1 MSEWERISSII
12 ITTHSQKGVRRKLGR
27 THRLHYNS
35 IPYVLFIIGIIFI
48 IVSLINFIRPGFYGS
63 PWMLIPGGILLLI
76 AISATVQ
83 RSRAKNAVLSALRSY
98 TRIKIGQ
105 LASEL
110 NMSDE
115 DVRTAIVDLRTE
127 GKIMAT
133 FDNTTGEVIIGAETS
148 QTPQTVIETES
159 VAQKFCPYCG
169 EKISSGSV
177 FCPNCGS
184 SLQ

>member
-1 MSEWERISSII
+1 
-12 ITTHSQKGVRRKLGR
+12 
-27 THRLHYNS
+27 
-35 IPYVLFIIGIIFI
+35 VLFIIGTIFI
-48 IVSLINFIRPGFYGS
+48 VVSLINLIRPGFYGS

-98 TRIKIGQ
+98 TRVTIGQ

-110 NMSDE
+110 NMKED
-115 DVRTAIVDLRTE
+115 DVRDAIVDLRTE
-127 GKIMAT
+127 GRIKAT
-133 FDNTTGEVIIGAETS
+133 FDHTSGEVIIGTETS
-148 QTPQTVIETES
+148 QTLQPVIETES

-169 EKISSGSV
+169 EKIPTGAV

-184 SLQ
+184 SL

>member
-1 MSEWERISSII
+1 M
-12 ITTHSQKGVRRKLGR
+12 GRK
-27 THRLHYNS
+27 HRLHYNS
-35 IPYVLFIIGIIFI
+35 IPYVLFIIGIIFVV
-48 IVSLINFIRPGFYGS
+48 VSLINLIRPGFYGS

-98 TRIKIGQ
+98 TRVKIGQ

-110 NMSDE
+110 NMKED
-115 DVRTAIVDLRTE
+115 DVRDAIVDLRTE
-127 GKIMAT
+127 GKINST
-133 FDNTTGEVIIGAETS
+133 FDHTSGEVIIGKETS
-148 QTPQTVIETES
+148 QTTSQPVIETEG

-169 EKISSGSV
+169 EKIPTGAV

-184 SLQ
+184 SL

>member
-1 MSEWERISSII
+1 
-12 ITTHSQKGVRRKLGR
+12 LGR
-27 THRLHYNS
+27 KHRLHYNS

-48 IVSLINFIRPGFYGS
+48 VVSLINLIRPGFYGS

-98 TRIKIGQ
+98 NRVTIGQ

-110 NMSDE
+110 NMKAD
-115 DVRTAIVDLRTE
+115 DVRDAIVDLRTE
-127 GKIMAT
+127 GKINAT
-133 FDNTTGEVIIGAETS
+133 FDHTSGEVIIGTETS
-148 QTPQTVIETES
+148 QTPQTVIETEGF
-159 VAQKFCPYCG
+159 AQKFCPYCG
-169 EKISSGSV
+169 EKIPMGTV

-184 SLQ
+184 SL

>member
-1 MSEWERISSII
+1 
-12 ITTHSQKGVRRKLGR
+12 
-27 THRLHYNS
+27 
-35 IPYVLFIIGIIFI
+35 VLFIIGIIFVV
-48 IVSLINFIRPGFYGS
+48 VSLINLIRPGFYGS

-98 TRIKIGQ
+98 TRVTIGQ

-110 NMSDE
+110 NMKED
-115 DVRTAIVDLRTE
+115 DVRDAIVDLRTE
-127 GKIMAT
+127 GRIKAT
-133 FDNTTGEVIIGAETS
+133 FDHTSGEVIIGTETS
-148 QTPQTVIETES
+148 QIAPQLVIETKG

-169 EKISSGSV
+169 EKIPTGAV

-184 SLQ
+184 SL

>member
-1 MSEWERISSII
+1 
-12 ITTHSQKGVRRKLGR
+12 LGR
-27 THRLHYNS
+27 KSRLHYNP
-35 IPYVLFIIGIIFI
+35 IPYVLFPIGIIFI
-48 IVSLINFIRPGFYGS
+48 IASIINLIRPGFYGN
-63 PWMLIPGGILLLI
+63 PWMIIPGGILLLI
-76 AISATVQ
+76 AIGSTVQ

-98 TRIKIGQ
+98 KHVRVEQ

-110 NMSDE
+110 NMSE
-115 DVRTAIVDLRTE
+115 DDVKTVIIDLRTD

-133 FDNTTGEVIIGAETS
+133 FDQTTGDVIIGTETF
-148 QTPQTVIETES
+148 QTPQPVIETEG

-169 EKISSGSV
+169 EKIPSGAV

>member
-1 MSEWERISSII
+1 M
-12 ITTHSQKGVRRKLGR
+12 GR
-27 THRLHYNS
+27 NYRLHYNS
-35 IPYVLFIIGIIFI
+35 IPYVLFLIGIIFVV
-48 IVSLINFIRPGFYGS
+48 VSLINFIRPGFTGS

-76 AISATVQ
+76 AIAATVQ

-98 TRIKIGQ
+98 TRVKIGQ
-105 LASEL
+105 LTSEL
-110 NMSDE
+110 GMSEE

-133 FDNTTGEVIIGAETS
+133 FDNTTGEVILGSETY

-159 VAQKFCPYCG
+159 VTQKFCPYCG
-169 EKISSGSV
+169 EKIPSSSV

-184 SLQ
+184 SL